1 MGRGSTRTFAIGFS
15 VAVLAG
21 AATSARALPPPE
33 EPQTQTKASPTPEPT
48 GPTLPY
54 GSSLLF
60 VLDQG
65 VNSGSTP
72 PGTTIHMHLKAPLV
86 VNGVTLAP
94 AGTPA
99 TFTVVSTRKAQS
111 GDVDGAIEVHL
122 DPLALPGRS
131 LTVPIRAFHEY
142 LTRELSAGQQ
152 STRSATDTTADIFVP
167 YYVLYQALR
176 KGHQMVLPPGSVLR
190 AETEA
195 TIDARNP
202 GNVTLATP
210 APFTST
216 YDSPHSELTPA
227 PFYTPAPLKAKPL
240 PRGKPTLPPT
250 AAPSA
255 SALPQAGA
263 SSAPQSGGAS
273 PSVSPGP
280 GASPGASATPAHSVR

>member
-1 MGRGSTRTFAIGFS
+1 MGRDRALRDLAIGTC
-15 VAVLAG
+15 VAVLVG
-21 AATSARALPPPE
+21 AATSARALPPPAA
-33 EPQTQTKASPTPEPT
+33 PPAKATASPLAEPA
-48 GPTLPY
+48 GSTLPF
-54 GSSLLF
+54 GSTLLF

-72 PGTTIHMHLKAPLV
+72 AGTTVRMHLKSPLV

-94 AGTPA
+94 AGSPA

-131 LTVPIRAFHEY
+131 QPLPIRAFHGY
-142 LTRELSAGQQ
+142 LTRELTSGAQA
-152 STRSATDTTADIFVP
+152 TRATTDTTADIFVP

-202 GNVTLATP
+202 SNVVFATP
-210 APFTST
+210 APFASN
-216 YDSPHSELTPA
+216 YDTPHSELTPA
-227 PFYTPAPLKAKPL
+227 PLYTPAPLRPKPL
-240 PRGKPTLPPT
+240 PKGKPTLPPSP
-250 AAPSA
+250 APSAAA
-255 SALPQAGA
+255 SALPTDPIA
-263 SSAPQSGGAS
+263 
-273 PSVSPGP
+273 
-280 GASPGASATPAHSVR
+280 ATPSPPASTSTSPTAR